1 MPPKPWLVPL
11 GYFDT
16 NSRAGTESSGGF
28 HDAVGTTAGTS
39 LLIQG
44 WGVRCWR
51 FVGVFMNLGASLL
64 LLLPLSATIGFTPE
78 PQSAQNQTPR
88 DSSPPVCAVT
98 VPNQS
103 QPPVKNFGGTVT
115 YSPDYKGPR
124 DGPVKD
130 SYGNGKLWTI
140 LWSDGTVVF
149 QPDGPG
155 FIDQDGSLSMK
166 WPWYRGV
173 QGRLTIRGK
182 RLDGTAPP
190 LRADIPAGYRD
201 TGFQAT
207 ALIFPTEGCWEVTG
221 QVGETTLTFV
231 TRVIRLKESK

>member
-1 MPPKPWLVPL
+1 VAGAIGVFRHQLPGRDRKLRWLPRRGRNHCGYLFTDSGL
-11 GYFDT
+11 GST
-16 NSRAGTESSGGF
+16 ML
-28 HDAVGTTAGTS
+28 AVR
-39 LLIQG
+39 
-44 WGVRCWR
+44 W
-51 FVGVFMNLGASLL
+51 VFMNLGASLL

-88 DSSPPVCAVT
+88 DSSPPACAVT

-190 LRADIPAGYRD
+190 LADIPAGYRD